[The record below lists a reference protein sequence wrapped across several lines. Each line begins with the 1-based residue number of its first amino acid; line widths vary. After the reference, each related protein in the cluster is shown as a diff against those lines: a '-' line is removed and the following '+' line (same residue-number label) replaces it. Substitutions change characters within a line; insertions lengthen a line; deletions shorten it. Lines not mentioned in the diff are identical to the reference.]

1 MRIEYIQQTIDCN
14 SHTQQRVDKATCVL
28 QALGEVP
35 DPQVALKLL
44 RRCASFCKLL
54 YSIRVVPSHFH
65 AQALHGFDAQVRACF
80 EQFTCLHP
88 EGDHWTQATLPTSSG
103 GLGLRSVAQHSNA
116 AFLASRTSCY
126 ELCRELDPAHT
137 LQSTDGSV
145 PAPERVAA
153 DGYNNSVNDDDK
165 IRTDSA

>member
-1 MRIEYIQQTIDCN
+1 MDVGN
-14 SHTQQRVDKATCVL
+14 KSTCVL
-28 QALGEVP
+28 QALGEAP
-35 DPQVALKLL
+35 DPQIALKLL
-44 RRCASFCKLL
+44 RSCASFCKLL
-54 YSIRVVPSHFH
+54 YSIRVVPSHVH

-153 DGYNNSVNDDDK
+153 ESYNNCVNDDDK
-165 IRTDSA
+165 IAANSASKLS